1 MSPDITFE
9 SAPTELTCRTCEVLY
24 IRVRVFGF
32 LLLFY
37 RAQAVNAVELAS
49 LVEASYR
56 YPRPA
61 VDWELDH

>member
-9 SAPTELTCRTCEVLY
+9 SAPTELTCRAYEVLY
-24 IRVRVFGF
+24 IRGRVFGF

-37 RAQAVNAVELAS
+37 RTQAVNAVELVS